1 MLVEGLNALLL
12 ADSNTVALLGT
23 PAARGAA
30 EPDGVQTTG
39 VFAEQVPE
47 GAVLPLIV
55 FGYAYEQDD
64 ATLDGPS
71 VTTHTRMEFSAQGSS
86 YAQTKKLAR
95 AMRRCFEN
103 FTGTLSDGSEVDSIR
118 RINELDTFQD
128 VPFCYV
134 TSVEFEAWYRD
145 LGD

>member
-12 ADSNTVALLGT
+12 ADGPTVALLGT

-30 EPDGVQTTG
+30 APDGISTTG

-55 FGYAYEQDD
+55 FGYAYEENDM
-64 ATLDGPS
+64 TMDGPS
-71 VTTHTRMEFSAQGSS
+71 VMTRARIEYSAQGST
-86 YAQTKKLAR
+86 YAQAKKLAR
-95 AMRRCFEN
+95 AMRKCFEN
-103 FTGTLSDGSEVDSIR
+103 FTGTLSDGSEVDSVR

-128 VPFCYV
+128 APFCYV
-134 TSVEFEAWYRD
+134 TSVEFRADYRD
-145 LGD
+145 LGT